1 MRLINAEALKEV
13 IEKIELS
20 MTNKKTI
27 INLIDNAPT
36 VDKTDVISYIDC
48 FIDGAEAV
56 RPHGKWIDI
65 YPLTYEC
72 SICRGD
78 ALDVNEY
85 PYQSNFC
92 PHCGADMRESNT
104 NGVDNI

>member
-1 MRLINAEALKEV
+1 MRLINADELKKAISNSPLIDFTDDLFE
-13 IEKIELS
+13 
-20 MTNKKTI
+20 
-27 INLIDNAPT
+27 LIDNAPT
-36 VDKTDVISYIDC
+36 VDKTDVISYIDGL
-48 FIDGAEAV
+48 IDGADAV

-85 PYQSNFC
+85 PYPSNFC
-92 PHCGADMRESNT
+92 PHCGADMREE
-104 NGVDNI
+104 